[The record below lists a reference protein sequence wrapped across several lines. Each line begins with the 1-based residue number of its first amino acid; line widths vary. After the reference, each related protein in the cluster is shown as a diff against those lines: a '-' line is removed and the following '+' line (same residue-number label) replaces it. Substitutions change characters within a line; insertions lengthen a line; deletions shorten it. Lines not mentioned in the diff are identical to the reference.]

1 MSVISR
7 ETGERRYW
15 VVEHTDRE
23 TTKAIIQPYIPR
35 NGTILFTDEATNYTT
50 VHPRHATVCHSQRE
64 WARDDDGDGR
74 SEVHCNTCEG
84 AGAALRT
91 YLRPFRGV
99 HKYYL
104 AEYVATFE
112 TLGNAKR
119 ITPYVVRRMCF
130 GSKRLHA
137 NHS

>member
-1 MSVISR
+1 VISR

-15 VVEHTDRE
+15 VVEHADRE
-23 TTKAIIQPYIPR
+23 SSRAIIQPSIPR
-35 NGTILFTDEATNYTT
+35 DGTLLFTDEASNYTAL
-50 VHPRHATVCHSQRE
+50 HPYHATVCHSQHE

-74 SEVHCNTCEG
+74 REVHCNTCEG

-112 TLGNAKR
+112 CLGNAKR

-130 GSKRLHA
+130 GTKRLHPKP
-137 NHS
+137 S